1 MIIGDFEYRKTNS
14 LFNEQVINDTMIK
27 FIYMLKILSERQ
39 QNIQD

>member
-1 MIIGDFEYRKTNS
+1 MIIGDFEYRKANS

-27 FIYMLKILSERQ
+27 FIYMLKILSKRQ